1 MRKLNET
8 EEKVLRMIFA
18 VGGSYCPDD
27 YSSLHPARSRVLRDL
42 VKKHR
47 LVVVETD
54 VGPRFNLA
62 YGWDE

>member
-1 MRKLNET
+1 MRKLTDIERQ
-8 EEKVLRMIFA
+8 VLEMIHA
-18 VGGSYCPDD
+18 SGGWYIPDSGID
-27 YSSLHPARSRVLRDL
+27 PQRYAIIKNL